1 MHTTTRSNWARR
13 FVFAAGLA
21 AVLTGAVAAQQRG
34 DNGDDWCRD
43 ENRGRTRD
51 DRQSVCE
58 VREYTV
64 PAVGATLT
72 VDAAPNGGISVQGS
86 ARGDILVQAKVVAT
100 AATEEEARA
109 LAGRVQVVATAD
121 RVSADG
127 PRGDRSEGGWSVSYR
142 LAVPTQTP
150 LALKSTNGGISID
163 NLNSRIEFR
172 TINGGVKLSHIGG
185 DVEGKTSNGG
195 VTVDLDGSTWQGAGL
210 DVETTNGGVQMAIP
224 ERYSA
229 HLETG
234 TNNGSLRID
243 FPVLVQGT
251 IGRSFSSDIG
261 GGGPTLRVSTSNGG
275 VRVTRK

>member
-1 MHTTTRSNWARR
+1 L
-13 FVFAAGLA
+13 VFAAGLA
-21 AVLTGAVAAQQRG
+21 AVLTGGVAAQQRG
-34 DNGDDWCRD
+34 GSDDDWCRD
-43 ENRGRTRD
+43 ESRGRSRD
-51 DRQSVCE
+51 DRQSFCE

-64 PAVGATLT
+64 PAAGATLT
-72 VDAAPNGGISVQGS
+72 VDAAPNGGINVQGS
-86 ARGDILVQAKVVAT
+86 ARPDILVRAKVVAT

-127 PRGDRSEGGWSVSYR
+127 PSGGRSESWSVSYR
-142 LAVPTQTP
+142 LAVPVQTP

-172 TINGGVKLSHIGG
+172 TINGGVNLSHIGG
-185 DVEGKTSNGG
+185 DVEGRTSNGG

-243 FPVLVQGT
+243 FPVVVQGT
-251 IGRSFSSDIG
+251 IGRSFSTDIG
-261 GGGPTLRVSTSNGG
+261 GGGPTLRVKTSNGG
-275 VRVTRK
+275 VRITKK